1 MGRVPRHLAAAG
13 RRRLAAAGGK
23 SEGDGENVMA
33 KGLARHGVRAGCALV
48 AVASLGGLASAVAA
62 AGPAVGAVR
71 AVHAA
76 RTAGQAARAA
86 HAARTA
92 TAQTPS
98 AVGPADWPAYLDGPG
113 HTSDNLAQVAITPGN
128 AAALVQKWHFVG
140 DPPTQQGQPGP
151 TFNASPTVA
160 DGAVFIGS
168 RTGWFY
174 KLDESTG
181 NVLDKV
187 FFGFQ
192 PHHTCTAGG
201 LIATA
206 TVAKDPSDGQDTVYV
221 GAPDGYLYALRASD
235 LSVKWRS
242 VIAIPSTTVS
252 DYFQWSSP
260 TVANG
265 RIYIGVSSHCDK
277 PLIRGGVIG
286 YSQATGKIF
295 GRYFDVPKG
304 VVGGSVWSSVAAGSR
319 YVFVTTGNGADGAT
333 IPYDTVSVVELR
345 AKTLARVA
353 KFRPPAS
360 QLGFDRDFGASPAR
374 FGTLVGA
381 CNKNGLFYAL
391 HVPSM
396 TLAWERRVAT
406 SPGTTPRPT
415 CLAASAYD
423 GKHLY
428 VAATATVIAGQT
440 VQGSVRQLDPATG
453 RVLWQTGLPNGVLG
467 SPSLDGAGVL
477 AVGTYGAATTPNA
490 VYLLNARTGHILRT
504 LITGGHDF
512 AQSTFADGWL
522 FTANDTGVYA
532 WGP

>member
-1 MGRVPRHLAAAG
+1 
-13 RRRLAAAGGK
+13 
-23 SEGDGENVMA
+23 MA
-33 KGLARHGVRAGCALV
+33 KSLARQGARPACALV
-48 AVASLGGLASAVAA
+48 AVASLAGLASAMGA
-62 AGPAVGAVR
+62 AGPAVGAIR
-71 AVHAA
+71 TVHAG
-76 RTAGQAARAA
+76 RSTAAQAAR
-86 HAARTA
+86 
-92 TAQTPS
+92 S
-98 AVGPADWPAYLDGPG
+98 VGPADWPAYLDGPA
-113 HTSDNLAQVAITPGN
+113 HTSDNLAQVAITPAN

-181 NVLDKV
+181 QVLDKV
-187 FFGFQ
+187 FFGYQ

-235 LSVKWRS
+235 LSVKWKS

-286 YSQATGKIF
+286 YVQATGKIF

-304 VVGGSVWSSVAAGSR
+304 VVGGSVWSSVAAGNR
-319 YVFVTTGNGADGAT
+319 YVFVTTGNAADGAT
-333 IPYDTVSVVELR
+333 VPYDTVAVVELR
-345 AKTLARVA
+345 AKTLSRVA

-396 TLAWERRVAT
+396 MLAWERRVAT

-415 CLAASAYD
+415 CLAASVYD

-428 VAATATVIAGQT
+428 VAATATTIAHKT
-440 VQGSVRQLDPATG
+440 VQGSIRQLDPATG

-477 AVGTYGAATTPNA
+477 AVGTYGANPTPNA
-490 VYLLNARTGHILRT
+490 VYLLSARTGHILRT
-504 LITGGHDF
+504 LIIGGHDF
-512 AQSTFADGWL
+512 AQSTFADGML

>member
-1 MGRVPRHLAAAG
+1 MAEGVVRRYVRVGCVLA
-13 RRRLAAAGGK
+13 
-23 SEGDGENVMA
+23 
-33 KGLARHGVRAGCALV
+33 
-48 AVASLGGLASAVAA
+48 AVASFGALGSAASVASAASSAA
-62 AGPAVGAVR
+62 
-71 AVHAA
+71 
-76 RTAGQAARAA
+76 
-86 HAARTA
+86 TA
-92 TAQTPS
+92 TGGVDQTTP
-98 AVGPADWPAYLDGPG
+98 AVGPADWPAYLDGPS

-128 AAALVQKWHFVG
+128 VGSLVQKWHFVG
-140 DPPTQQGQPGP
+140 DPATHPGQPAP
-151 TFNASPTVA
+151 AYNASPTVA

-174 KLDESTG
+174 KLDEHTG
-181 NVLDKV
+181 NVLAKK
-187 FFGFQ
+187 FIGYQ
-192 PHHTCTAGG
+192 PHLTCTAGG
-201 LIATA
+201 PIATA

-221 GAPDGYLYALRASD
+221 GAPNGYLYALRATD
-235 LSVKWRS
+235 LSVKWKS
-242 VIAIPSTTVS
+242 VIAIPSNTIS

-265 RIYIGVSSHCDK
+265 RIYIGVSSHCDN

-286 YSQATGKIF
+286 YNQATGKIF
-295 GRYFDVPKG
+295 ARYFDVPRG
-304 VVGGSVWSSVAAGSR
+304 VVGGSVWSSVAAGTR
-319 YVFVTTGNGADGAT
+319 YVFVSTGNAAT
-333 IPYDTVSVVELR
+333 NATVPHDTVSIVELR

-353 KFRPPAS
+353 AFRPPAS

-415 CLAASAYD
+415 CIAASAYD

-428 VAATATVIAGQT
+428 VAATATVIGGTAFG
-440 VQGSVRQLDPATG
+440 GSVRQLDPATG
-453 RVLWQTGLPNGVLG
+453 HVLWETGLPNGVLG
-467 SPSLDGAGVL
+467 TPSLDGAGVL
-477 AVGTYGAATTPNA
+477 AVGTFGASATPNA
-490 VYLLNARTGHILRT
+490 VYLLNAQNGQILRT

-512 AQSTFADGWL
+512 AQSVFADGWL